1 MYKTYTAEERAL
13 IAEKHMVADDI
24 VELINDL
31 ISDRNVLTSEMLRE
45 LRSHIDQVIQSD
57 F

>member
-31 ISDRNVLTSEMLRE
+31 IGDRTVTTSEMLRE